1 MKITINFAGLFLTL
15 LILTGCATGGGIK
28 MVQRSDQDV
37 ARLMAIN
44 DNTIVPGDRIG
55 QVFLGMTEDQLY
67 QRLGE
72 PSKTQT
78 SSGNVDYVYP
88 SLNVNVD
95 AITHKVWEIDT
106 QNPAYSTVEGIS
118 IGSSGLALRTKIR
131 EQYTERRLASFTYND
146 YPSGLTVTLNSIGD
160 VAGQA
165 PFSILLTYLGSQS

>member
-1 MKITINFAGLFLTL
+1 MKIVINFTCVFLTA
-15 LILTGCATGGGIK
+15 LILTGCATGGGFR

-37 ARLMAIN
+37 TRLMAIN

-78 SSGNVDYVYP
+78 ASGTVDYVYP

-95 AITHKVWEIDT
+95 AITHKVWEIDM

-131 EQYTERRLASFTYND
+131 EQYTQRSLASFTNND

-160 VAGQA
+160 VAGLSVWI
-165 PFSILLTYLGSQS
+165 PGEFHY

>member
-1 MKITINFAGLFLTL
+1 MKIIINFSGLFLTL
-15 LILTGCATGGGIK
+15 LILTGCATGDGIK

-67 QRLGE
+67 KRLGE

-106 QNPAYSTVEGIS
+106 QDPAYSTVEGIS

-131 EQYTERRLASFTYND
+131 EQYTERSLATFSYND
-146 YPSGLTVTLNSIGD
+146 YPSGLTVTLNSLGD
-160 VAGQA
+160 VAGISVWI
-165 PFSILLTYLGSQS
+165 PGEFHF

>member
-15 LILTGCATGGGIK
+15 LILTGCATGGGVK

-78 SSGNVDYVYP
+78 APGTVGYAYP
-88 SLNVNVD
+88 SLNVQVD

-106 QNPAYSTVEGIS
+106 YNPAYSTVEGIS

-131 EQYTERRLASFTYND
+131 EHYTERGSDSSKDNV
-146 YPSGLTVTLNSIGD
+146 YPSGLTVMLNPIG
-160 VAGQA
+160 VVGLSVWI
-165 PFSILLTYLGSQS
+165 PGGFHY